1 MKYLFEKTPFL
12 LLFGFCL
19 FLTVSCGGEVDPE
32 KEVDC
37 SDGVFIPFQEKE
49 DGRWGFVNFS
59 GDEVIPPEFKDA
71 PTVAN
76 NGVSM
81 VTKYHEGDKYYDL
94 IRIYADGD
102 KYKIDELGMKLV
114 EALPFSEGM
123 SAIVTENNKIKYI
136 DDNFNDLFTLNDI
149 EFATSFSNG
158 LAAVQNTNGKWG
170 FINKTGEIAIK
181 CQYDKS
187 TKFNDKHALVWEN
200 SINSSHVKLIK
211 ENGSTAVNFK
221 DKYLGFGLPSEG
233 KVAVFDGSG
242 WGFCNYKGEK
252 VISIQNYWTAVTSFH
267 NGFAS
272 FQKENDWGL
281 IDSTGEVIVR
291 PRYRNPL
298 VFDNELA
305 PIIDEER
312 VGFIDKEGTKI
323 IRPAFN
329 EIAYGFACKN
339 AIVKDG
345 KYYIF
350 IDKEG
355 KQVNKNECRELVEN
369 SNYSSYRRSK
379 YMYTKFKNFIASN
392 QLGQKSIQSQ
402 FFDVD
407 NVLANTIGNIS
418 DINQKSKN
426 IIASLNN
433 LGFNDNI
440 EKGVNKSGSYFHKKQ
455 FQEPGNYM
463 PPNISYSDV
472 YVYFEN
478 KVKSPVRNEY
488 GYVSS
493 YTTNLD
499 DRSNAVKQIKMD
511 IKLKDKAKGK
521 ESIVADAVV
530 NELISLGYR
539 ANPDN
544 SSEFFNANQ
553 EKVATIKTRRDHVVV
568 SLFFYYLS
576 ENIIEEDTL
585 SAKS

>member
-1 MKYLFEKTPFL
+1 MKKRLFSFFL
-12 LLFGFCL
+12 VFFL
-19 FLTVSCGGEVDPE
+19 FLTVSCGSEVDPE

-71 PTVAN
+71 PTVAS

-81 VTKYHEGDKYYDL
+81 VTEYHEGDKYYDF

-158 LAAVQNTNGKWG
+158 LAAVQNTDGKWG

-181 CQYDKS
+181 CQYDQS

-200 SINSSHVKLIK
+200 SINSAYVKLIE
-211 ENGSTAVNFK
+211 ENGSAAVNFK
-221 DKYLGFGLPSEG
+221 DKYVGFGLPSEG

-242 WGFCNYKGEK
+242 WGFCNYKGDK
-252 VISIQNYWTAVTSFH
+252 VISIQNSWTAVTNFH

-298 VFDNELA
+298 IFDNGLA

-407 NVLANTIGNIS
+407 NLLANTIGNIS

-440 EKGVNKSGSYFHKKQ
+440 EKGVNKSGSYFRKKQ
-455 FQEPGNYM
+455 FQEPGDYL
-463 PPNISYSDV
+463 PTNISSSSV
-472 YVYFEN
+472 TVSFEN
-478 KVKSPVRNEY
+478 KVKSAVRNEY

-493 YTTNLD
+493 YKTKLD
-499 DRSNAVKQIKMD
+499 DPTNAVKEISFK
-511 IKLKDKAKGK
+511 IKLKNKGYGK
-521 ESIVADAVV
+521 QSSVAAAIGS
-530 NELISLGYR
+530 ELSSLGYSV
-539 ANPDN
+539 NPDRN
-544 SSEFFNANQ
+544 SEFLNSDQ
-553 EKVATIKTRRDHVVV
+553 VKVATLTTKKNYIMF
-568 SLFFYYLS
+568 SLFYYNTPATETEAAL
-576 ENIIEEDTL
+576 
-585 SAKS
+585 